1 MLIDVERRTS
11 GSARI
16 GGTRGTGHA
25 WDLGALL
32 HPVTCEAFRTQ
43 YWERDV
49 LFLQRQAAGF
59 FADLMTLDDLDRIL
73 SASGCYESEVSVTVN
88 GHTQAVPDD
97 YLRLETIY
105 AYYRRGATIGVNYI
119 HRRWEPLAQLC
130 RSMSHEI
137 SAPLNVNAYLTPAG
151 SQGFGTHFDT
161 HDVFVLQIHGAKLW
175 RLYEPSHRLPEGAEP
190 AGEHDS
196 PPGPVKS
203 TAELRAGDLLYLP
216 KGTPHDATA
225 NESASLHLTIGVHPV
240 TWASVAREA
249 LNEIISRD
257 ARYREALPMGFA
269 ADQAVATSSYRHLAD
284 LMTDLAGQLP
294 DTGVVEAA
302 AQQVRAITV
311 PPLRGHLLDL
321 ESLDSLGLGST
332 VCQRPSLVWATRD
345 SGEVIELEFNGKVL
359 GFPARIRP
367 QLLFATQNLA
377 FTGHDLPGGLDE
389 PGRLALVSTL
399 VREGFLTLA

>member
-1 MLIDVERRTS
+1 M
-11 GSARI
+11 
-16 GGTRGTGHA
+16 
-25 WDLGALL
+25 
-32 HPVTCEAFRTQ
+32 TCEAFRAQ

-105 AYYRRGATIGVNYI
+105 AYYRRGATIGVNFI

-294 DTGVVEAA
+294 ATGVVEAA

-321 ESLDSLGLGST
+321 ESLDSLDLGST

-389 PGRLALVSTL
+389 PGRLGLVSTL

>member
-1 MLIDVERRTS
+1 M
-11 GSARI
+11 
-16 GGTRGTGHA
+16 
-25 WDLGALL
+25 
-32 HPVTCEAFRTQ
+32 TCEAFRAQ

-88 GHTQAVPDD
+88 GRTQAVPDD

-105 AYYRRGATIGVNYI
+105 AYYRRGATIGVNFI

-294 DTGVVEAA
+294 ATGVVEAA

-389 PGRLALVSTL
+389 PGRLGLVSTL

>member
-1 MLIDVERRTS
+1 VEPRTS
-11 GSARI
+11 DPARI
-16 GGTRGTGHA
+16 GGHTHGTGHA

-32 HPVTCEAFRTQ
+32 HPVTCEAFRTR

-73 SASGCYESEVSVTVN
+73 SDAGCYEPEVSVIVN
-88 GHTQAVPDD
+88 GRKQPVPDD
-97 YLRLETIY
+97 YLRLEMIY
-105 AYYRRGATIGVNYI
+105 ARYRRGATIGVNYV

-137 SAPLNVNAYLTPAG
+137 SAPLHVNAYLTPAG
-151 SQGFGTHFDT
+151 TQGFDTHFDT
-161 HDVFVLQIHGAKLW
+161 HDVFILQIHGTKLW
-175 RLYEPSHRLPEGAEP
+175 RLYEPSQRLPEDPEI
-190 AGEHDS
+190 AGEQDS

-203 TAELRAGDLLYLP
+203 TAELRPGDLLYLP
-216 KGTPHDATA
+216 RGTPHDAST

-269 ADQAVATSSYRHLAD
+269 ADQEVATSSYRHLAG
-284 LMTDLAGQLP
+284 LMTDLAGQLRA
-294 DTGVVEAA
+294 TGVVEAA

-321 ESLDSLGLGST
+321 ESLGSLSLGSK

-359 GFPARIRP
+359 GFPAQVRP

-377 FTGHDLPGGLDE
+377 FTSRDLPGDLDE
-389 PGRLALVSTL
+389 PGRLMLVSTL

>member
-1 MLIDVERRTS
+1 
-11 GSARI
+11 
-16 GGTRGTGHA
+16 
-25 WDLGALL
+25 
-32 HPVTCEAFRTQ
+32 VTCEAFRAQ

-105 AYYRRGATIGVNYI
+105 AYYRRGATIGVNFI

-294 DTGVVEAA
+294 ATGVVEAA

-321 ESLDSLGLGST
+321 ESLDSLDLGST

-389 PGRLALVSTL
+389 PGRLGLVSTL

>member
-1 MLIDVERRTS
+1 VDRRTS
-11 GSARI
+11 DSAGAGR
-16 GGTRGTGHA
+16 TNGTGHA
-25 WDLGALL
+25 WDLTALL
-32 HPVTCEAFRTQ
+32 NPVTCEEFRTR

-59 FADLMTLDDLDRIL
+59 FADLMTLDDLDGIL
-73 SASGCYESEVSVTVN
+73 SAGGCYEPEVSVTVN
-88 GHTQAVPDD
+88 GHTQIVPDD

-105 AYYRRGATIGVNYI
+105 SYYRRGATIGVNYI
-119 HRRWEPLAQLC
+119 HRRWEPVAQLC

-151 SQGFGTHFDT
+151 AQGFGTHFDT
-161 HDVFVLQIHGAKLW
+161 HDVFVLQIHGAKQW
-175 RLYEPSHRLPEGAEP
+175 RLYEPSQRLPEGPETDGEP
-190 AGEHDS
+190 DS
-196 PPGPVKS
+196 PPGPVKL

-216 KGTPHDATA
+216 RGTPHDATA
-225 NESASLHLTIGVHPV
+225 NDSASLHLTIGVHPV

-269 ADQAVATSSYRHLAD
+269 ADQAVATSSYGHLAD
-284 LMTDLAGQLP
+284 LMTDLGRQLRA
-294 DTGVVEAA
+294 TGVVEAA
-302 AQQVRAITV
+302 AQQVRALTV

-321 ESLDSLGLGST
+321 ESLRSLGPDSK
-332 VCQRPSLVWATRD
+332 VCQRPSLVWETRD

-359 GFPARIRP
+359 GLPARVRP
-367 QLLFATQNLA
+367 QLLFVTQNLA
-377 FTGHDLPGGLDE
+377 FTIHDLPGDLDE
-389 PGRLALVSTL
+389 QGRLGLVSML

>member
-1 MLIDVERRTS
+1 M
-11 GSARI
+11 
-16 GGTRGTGHA
+16 
-25 WDLGALL
+25 
-32 HPVTCEAFRTQ
+32 TCEVFRTQ

-105 AYYRRGATIGVNYI
+105 AYYRRGATIGVNFI

-294 DTGVVEAA
+294 ATGVVEAA

-321 ESLDSLGLGST
+321 ESLDSLDLGST

-389 PGRLALVSTL
+389 PGRLGLVSTL

>member
-1 MLIDVERRTS
+1 MSD
-11 GSARI
+11 SART
-16 GGTRGTGHA
+16 GHTRGTGHA
-25 WDLGALL
+25 WDLGVLL
-32 HPVTCEAFRTQ
+32 HPVTCEEFRTR

-49 LFLQRQAAGF
+49 LFLRRQASGF
-59 FADLMTLDDLDRIL
+59 YADLMTLDDLDRIL
-73 SASGCYESEVSVTVN
+73 SAAGCYEPEVCVVVN
-88 GHTQAVPDD
+88 GHNQAVPDE
-97 YLRLETIY
+97 YIRLETIY
-105 AYYRRGATIGVNYI
+105 AHYRRGATIEINYI

-151 SQGFGTHFDT
+151 TQGFGAHFDT
-161 HDVFVLQIHGAKLW
+161 HDVFILQIHGAKQW
-175 RLYEPSHRLPEGAEP
+175 RLYEPSRRLPEDQGIT
-190 AGEHDS
+190 GEQDS
-196 PPGPVKS
+196 PLGPVKS
-203 TAELRAGDLLYLP
+203 TAELRPGDLLYVP
-216 KGTPHDATA
+216 RGTPHDATA

-294 DTGVVEAA
+294 ATGVVEAA

-321 ESLDSLGLGST
+321 ESLDSLDLGST

-389 PGRLALVSTL
+389 PGRLGLVSTL

>member
-1 MLIDVERRTS
+1 VERRTS

-105 AYYRRGATIGVNYI
+105 AYYRRGTTIGVNFI

-294 DTGVVEAA
+294 ATGVVEAP

-321 ESLDSLGLGST
+321 ESLDSLDLGST

-389 PGRLALVSTL
+389 PGRLGLVSTL

>member
-1 MLIDVERRTS
+1 MLIDVEHRTS
-11 GSARI
+11 DSARI
-16 GGTRGTGHA
+16 GRTRGTGHA

-73 SASGCYESEVSVTVN
+73 SAAGCYEPEVSVIVK
-88 GHTQAVPDD
+88 GHNQAVSDD

-105 AYYRRGATIGVNYI
+105 AHYRRGATIGVNYI

-137 SAPLNVNAYLTPAG
+137 SAPLNVNAYLTPPG
-151 SQGFGTHFDT
+151 TQGFGTHVDT
-161 HDVFVLQIHGAKLW
+161 HDVFILQIHGAKRW
-175 RLYEPSHRLPEGAEP
+175 QLYEPSCRLPESLEM
-190 AGEHDS
+190 AGEQDS
-196 PPGPVKS
+196 PPGTVKS
-203 TAELRAGDLLYLP
+203 TAELRPGDLLYLP
-216 KGTPHDATA
+216 RGTPHDASA
-225 NESASLHLTIGVHPV
+225 NESASLHLSIGVHPV

-284 LMTDLAGQLP
+284 LMTDLA
-294 DTGVVEAA
+294 DRVRATGVVEAA
-302 AQQVRAITV
+302 AQTVRAITV

-321 ESLDSLGLGST
+321 ESLGSLGLGSK
-332 VCQRPSLVWATRD
+332 VCQRPSLVWTTRD

-359 GFPARIRP
+359 GFPARVRP

-377 FTGHDLPGGLDE
+377 FTSHDLPGDLDE
-389 PGRLALVSTL
+389 PGRLMLVSTL

>member
-1 MLIDVERRTS
+1 VERRTS

-16 GGTRGTGHA
+16 GGTRGTGNA

-32 HPVTCEAFRTQ
+32 HPVTCEAFRAQ

-105 AYYRRGATIGVNYI
+105 AYYRRGATIGVNFI

-294 DTGVVEAA
+294 ATGVVEAA

-321 ESLDSLGLGST
+321 ESLDSLDLGST

-389 PGRLALVSTL
+389 PGRLGLVSTL